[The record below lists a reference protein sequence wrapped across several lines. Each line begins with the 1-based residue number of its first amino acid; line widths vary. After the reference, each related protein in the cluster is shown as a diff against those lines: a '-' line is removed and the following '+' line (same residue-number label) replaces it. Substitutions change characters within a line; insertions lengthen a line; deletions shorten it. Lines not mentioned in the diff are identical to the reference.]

1 MTTPTKVRRF
11 DAADY
16 LNTPSDIAHYLQAAL
31 DEKNSAFF
39 LVAPGTA
46 ARAYGMSSIATKTNL
61 GRESLYEAL
70 TADGNPHFK
79 TVLCVLRSLGVRLS
93 VTPEP
98 PPARRVRRA
107 G

>member
-1 MTTPTKVRRF
+1 
-11 DAADY
+11 
-16 LNTPSDIAHYLQAAL
+16 
-31 DEKNSAFF
+31 
-39 LVAPGTA
+39 
-46 ARAYGMSSIATKTNL
+46 MSSIATKTNL